1 LQGTGDRNGTS
12 IAAVFTVQ
20 AGGSSLSWNKDRR
33 ENLVEEFPLPHE
45 VTVPRRDLPP
55 FRDLRSFMSHLERE
69 GRLVRIREPVSV
81 VHVMTEIHRR
91 ALRANGPALL
101 FEAPV
106 MPDGS
111 PATMPVLVNLF
122 GTTERTSWGFGV
134 DPSSLRALGEMLAEL
149 REPRPPR
156 DFADAMSKMPLAR
169 AAMTMRPKQVHAPP
183 AQEIVWRG
191 QQIDLTRL
199 PVQVN
204 WPGEPAPLLTWPLVI
219 TRRPDDAACDEVNV
233 GVYRMQVI
241 GRDRAIMRWLAHRG
255 GARHH
260 HQWKAQGRDMPV
272 AVAIGADPATILSA
286 VLPLPETLSEFR
298 FAGLIRG
305 ERLRLSPCITVPLV
319 APSDAEIIIE
329 GVVSPDETAPEG
341 PFGDHTGYYNAVED
355 FPVMRV
361 TAITMRRNPVYLS
374 TFTGRPPDEPSRIGE
389 VLNELFVP
397 LVRKQLPEIVD
408 LWLPPE
414 ACSYRIA
421 IASIDKRY
429 PGQARRIMLALWSLL
444 PQLTYTKFLIV
455 VDADIN
461 VRDWAD
467 VAWAISTRS
476 DPSRDLVTLTDTPI
490 DYLDFA
496 SPKPGLGG
504 KLGIDATHK
513 TGAETTREW
522 GRVLEMDAAV
532 VTRVDELWQRLG
544 LAEALSTGPAR

>member
-1 LQGTGDRNGTS
+1 L
-12 IAAVFTVQ
+12 F
-20 AGGSSLSWNKDRR
+20 WNKDGPK
-33 ENLVEEFPLPHE
+33 NLVEEIGFHE
-45 VTVPRRDLPP
+45 VPVPHRDLPP
-55 FRDLRSFMSHLERE
+55 FRDLRSFMSHLEGM
-69 GRLVRIREPVSV
+69 GRLVRIQQPVSV
-81 VHVMTEIHRR
+81 VHDMTEIHRR
-91 ALRANGPALL
+91 ILRTEGPALL
-101 FEAPV
+101 FEAPIL
-106 MPDGS
+106 PDGTAS
-111 PATMPVLVNLF
+111 EMPVLVNLF
-122 GTTERTSWGFGV
+122 GTKERTAWGFGV
-134 DPSSLRALGEMLAEL
+134 DPGGLSALGEMLAEL

-156 DFADAMSKMPLAR
+156 NFADAMSKMPLVR
-169 AAMTMRPKQVHAPP
+169 AAMAMRPKTVHAPP
-183 AQEIVWRG
+183 VQEIVWRG
-191 QQIDLTRL
+191 EQIDLTRL
-199 PVQVN
+199 PAQMC

-219 TRRPDDAACDEVNV
+219 TRPPDDESGDDINV
-233 GVYRMQVI
+233 GVYRMQVT

-260 HQWKAQGRDMPV
+260 RQWQALGKEMPV

-305 ERLRLSPCITVPLV
+305 ERLRLSPCVTVPLM
-319 APSDAEIIIE
+319 APSDAEIVIE
-329 GVVSPDETAPEG
+329 GIVSADETAPEG
-341 PFGDHTGYYNAVED
+341 PFGDHTGYYNAVEH

-361 TAITMRRNPVYLS
+361 TAITMRRNPVFLS

-444 PQLTYTKFLIV
+444 PQLTYTKFLVI

-496 SPKPGLGG
+496 SPKVGLGG
-504 KLGIDATHK
+504 KLGIDATCK

-532 VTRVDELWQRLG
+532 VSRVDALWQRLG
-544 LAEALSTGPAR
+544 LTKALSPSRAS

>member
-1 LQGTGDRNGTS
+1 MSWR
-12 IAAVFTVQ
+12 
-20 AGGSSLSWNKDRR
+20 GSLLS
-33 ENLVEEFPLPHE
+33 E
-45 VTVPRRDLPP
+45 VSVPRRDLPP

-81 VHVMTEIHRR
+81 VHDMTEIHRR
-91 ALRANGPALL
+91 TLRADGPALL
-101 FEAPV
+101 FEAPI
-106 MPDGS
+106 MPDGA
-111 PATMPVLVNLF
+111 PGEMPVLVNLF
-122 GTTERTSWGFGV
+122 GTKERTAWGFGV
-134 DPSSLRALGEMLAEL
+134 DPAGLGALGEMLAEL

-156 DFADAMSKMPLAR
+156 DFADAMSKIPLAR
-169 AAMTMRPKQVHAPP
+169 AAMTMRPKTIHAPP
-183 AQEIVWRG
+183 VQEIVWRG
-191 QQIDLTRL
+191 EQINLTRL
-199 PVQVN
+199 PAQIC

-219 TRRPDDAACDEVNV
+219 TRPPDDESGDEINV

-260 HQWKAQGRDMPV
+260 HRWQARGADMPV

-286 VLPLPETLSEFR
+286 VLPLPEALSEFR

-305 ERLRLSPCITVPLV
+305 ERLRLSPCITVPLM
-319 APSDAEIIIE
+319 APADAEIVIE
-329 GVVSPDETAPEG
+329 GLVSPNETAPEG
-341 PFGDHTGYYNAVED
+341 PFGDHTGYYNAVEH

-361 TAITMRRNPVYLS
+361 TAVTMRRNPVYLS

-408 LWLPPE
+408 LWLPPD
-414 ACSYRIA
+414 ACSYRVA

-461 VRDWAD
+461 VRRWAD

-476 DPSRDLVTLTDTPI
+476 DPSRDLVTLADTPI

-496 SPKPGLGG
+496 SPKAGLGG
-504 KLGIDATHK
+504 KLGIDATRK

-544 LAEALSTGPAR
+544 LTQALSQGALSQGRAP